1 MTKRE
6 MYTGSV
12 SHSRSKTTKTVRDRE
27 RMLRYKALAVAFS
40 YPDDALLDIFPGL
53 SDELEKLSIEY
64 DRLFRAKSIWLYGT
78 EYTAKSEF
86 QRANF
91 LSDIVGFYK
100 AFGVE
105 AEKDRPDSL
114 VNELEFMHFLIFKML
129 HALEDNIPN
138 GKEKAAI
145 CLDAQK
151 KFFDEHFY
159 PAAKKIAEII
169 IREDDSNF
177 YQERAKELLN
187 FLKSERVIFG
197 GK

>member
-6 MYTGSV
+6 MCTGSV
-12 SHSRSKTTKTVRDRE
+12 SHSKPKTTKTVRDRE
-27 RMLRYKALAVAFS
+27 RMLRYKALAVSFS
-40 YPDDALLDIFPGL
+40 YPDNALLDLFPDL
-53 SDELEKLSIEY
+53 SGGTEKLGVEY

-78 EYTAKSEF
+78 EHTAKSEF
-86 QRANF
+86 QRPNF

-129 HALEDNIPN
+129 HALESNIPD

-169 IREDDSNF
+169 IREDSDF
-177 YQERAKELLN
+177 YRERAKELLN
-187 FLKSERVIFG
+187 FLEKEKQIL
-197 GK
+197 K